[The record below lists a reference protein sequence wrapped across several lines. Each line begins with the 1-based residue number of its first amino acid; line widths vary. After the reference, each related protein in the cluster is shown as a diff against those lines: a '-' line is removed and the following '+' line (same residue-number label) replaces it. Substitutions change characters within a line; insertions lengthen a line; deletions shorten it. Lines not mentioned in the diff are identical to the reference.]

1 MRDLREYVARH
12 GKLILW
18 SIIATL
24 AGFGFLVFSDNLR
37 IDTEELVNA
46 PGTTLGWLAIG
57 RFSLVLFKR
66 LLGLAAH
73 NVWKSGLLF
82 LFFFLA
88 GANLLTFAY
97 EHFSGKSG
105 RYPYW
110 VFLILYCTSNIWSFQ
125 VYFSLQQAEIGLA
138 MFLTAAAGCLAI
150 HTWFRGEA
158 DTGKTKR
165 GLLFLSGIVL
175 LVLGLGAYQAL
186 AAYYIVISVTLFLVH
201 LKSLTAENAEEER
214 AQNRRICAGILMW
227 AMQFLASYLLYRWIA
242 ETWFMAAG
250 GYMESQVGWGNYP
263 AADCI
268 KNVLR
273 TARNVLAG
281 IGPRNFSFYTIGMF
295 LVFIMEL
302 TDERKVRTKTKG
314 RLALRLLALAGVL
327 GAPFLMTLYMG
338 EMLVTR
344 SQFALPVS
352 AAFLGMYGMDRLSGL
367 WKGREGV
374 RRAVLCCALAVSAAQ
389 IGCLNRL
396 SYTDSVRYRQDK
408 IFTVQIIQKL
418 TEANQGMFPTQPVLF
433 VGYRRPELNQYCSRT
448 EMYGWS
454 FYEWDYSMDTP
465 TGATHRIA
473 GLLKAG
479 LGIWINED
487 STEEERRDAVLL
499 AETMPDF
506 PADGSIVPADGFI
519 VVRLSEVIERTDID
533 WY

>member
-18 SIIATL
+18 SIIVTL

-66 LLGLAAH
+66 MLGLAVH
-73 NVWKSGLLF
+73 SVWKSGLLF
-82 LFFFLA
+82 LIFFLA

-97 EHFSGKSG
+97 YCFSGKSA

-138 MFLTAAAGCLAI
+138 MFLTAAAACLAVHI
-150 HTWFRGEA
+150 WFQNAARA
-158 DTGKTKR
+158 GKAKKI
-165 GLLFLSGIVL
+165 LFFLSGIAL

-186 AAYYIVISVTLFLVH
+186 AAYYIVICITLFLVY
-201 LKSLTAENAEEER
+201 LKELTSENAEEEQ
-214 AQNRRICAGILMW
+214 AQNRRICRGILTW
-227 AMQFLASYLLYRWIA
+227 FMQFFFAYLLYRWIA

-250 GYMESQVGWGNYP
+250 GYMDSQMGWGNYP

-281 IGPRNFSFYTIGMF
+281 IGPRNFSFYTIGMI

-302 TDERKVRTKTKG
+302 TDERKGRTKTKG
-314 RLALRLLALAGVL
+314 RLSLRLFALAGVM

-352 AAFLGMYGMDRLSGL
+352 AAFLGMYGMDRFSAF
-367 WKGREGV
+367 WKEREV
-374 RRAVLCCALAVSAAQ
+374 MRRAVSGCVLAVSAAQ
-389 IGCLNRL
+389 IICLLRL
-396 SYTDSVRYRQDK
+396 SYTDDVRFGQDK
-408 IFTVQIIQKL
+408 IFTAQVIQEL
-418 TEANQGMFPTQPVLF
+418 TAANEGTFPTQPVLF
-433 VGYRRPELNQYCSRT
+433 VGYRKPELNRYCRRT

-454 FYEWDYSMDTP
+454 FYEWDYRAETP

-479 LGIWINED
+479 LGIEINEE
-487 STEEERRDAVLL
+487 STEEERRAAVLL

-506 PADGSIVPADGFI
+506 PADGSVVPADGFI
-519 VVRLSEVIERTDID
+519 VVRLSEVVERTDID